1 MIKKIR
7 VLGIAPYRGLSILM
21 EQCSHLFPQI
31 EMKTVIGN
39 MEQGLDY
46 AKRFS
51 EHYDIIISRA
61 NTASMIAQEV
71 SIPVIDIGIDYYDV
85 LRCIK
90 MAQSSGTKFALLG
103 FHSLTAIAKNLCDL
117 LKIKMDIFSFS
128 ADNWKD
134 SSELLDRMKEQGYKT
149 VICDMI
155 PYDHAK
161 LIGINPIMLT
171 SSAESV
177 KLALENAIR
186 IWKQSEQLLLSNSM
200 MSSLIRSS
208 SNQYLILDFDGNCRY
223 STVDAELED
232 AFIGHLKK
240 ELPRC
245 ANDPNR
251 SFFITLDNQL
261 YSIRSSLV
269 EENDFPYV
277 IFRIMLSKIPL
288 THSKYGITIMDKE
301 HALQSFMES
310 FYSNTELARS
320 IIENT
325 ENIADVAAPLMITG
339 EVGTGKDRVAY
350 IYYAKSQ
357 RCDNPL
363 YVINCALLN
372 DKTWNFITNHYN
384 SPFTDNGNT
393 IYISNLEALS
403 HQKQKQLLSIIR
415 DTNLHVRNRLFISSI
430 QYRDGHL
437 PHAALEYTN
446 MLGCISLPIRPLR
459 EQKKDIVPSASFYID
474 TLNQNLGR
482 QVVGLDEE
490 AAELLKA
497 YDYPCNR
504 TQFKRILK
512 KAVLATSS
520 AYISKETIKDVLEQE
535 KAFYP
540 PSGESAAAVHKPA
553 ASTGHP
559 SISNSEAADKTAPE
573 SLNLNLNQFLDS
585 INRDI
590 ILHVLKL
597 CDGNQTLAAKRLGI
611 SRTTL
616 WRYLNR

>member
-1 MIKKIR
+1 MFKKIR
-7 VLGIAPYRGLSILM
+7 ILGIAPYRGLSILM
-21 EQCSHLFPQI
+21 EQCAHLFPQI
-31 EMKTVIGN
+31 EMKTVVGN
-39 MEQGLDY
+39 MEHGLDY
-46 AKRFS
+46 AKRYS

-61 NTASMIAQEV
+61 NTASMIAQGV
-71 SIPVIDIGIDYYDV
+71 TIPVIDIGIDYYDI

-90 MAQSSGTKFALLG
+90 MAQNSGTKFALLG

-128 ADNWKD
+128 DDNWKD

-161 LIGINPIMLT
+161 LIGITPIMLT

-177 KLALENAIR
+177 KVALENAIR
-186 IWKQSEQLLLSNSM
+186 TWKQNEKLFHSNTM
-200 MSSLIRSS
+200 MNALIRSS
-208 SNQYLILDFDGNCRY
+208 SNQYIILDLKGDCLY
-223 STVDAELED
+223 STVDAELESD
-232 AFIGHLKK
+232 FIVHLKK
-240 ELPRC
+240 ELPRS
-245 ANDPNR
+245 NVPSR
-251 SFFITLDNQL
+251 SFFLTLNDRL
-261 YSIRSSLV
+261 YSIRSSIV
-269 EENDFPYV
+269 EDGSFPYV

-310 FYSNTELARS
+310 FYSNTALARS

-325 ENIADVAAPLMITG
+325 ETIADVSVPLMITG
-339 EVGTGKDRVAY
+339 EIGTGKDRVAY
-350 IYYAKSQ
+350 LYYAKSQ

-393 IYISNLEALS
+393 IYISNIEALS
-403 HQKQKQLLSIIR
+403 QAKQKQLLSIIL
-415 DTNLHVRNRLFISSI
+415 DTNLHVRNRLFLSSI
-430 QYRDGHL
+430 QYRDGHI
-437 PHAALEYTN
+437 PHAALEYAN

-459 EQKKDIVPSASFYID
+459 EQREDIVPSASFYID
-474 TLNQNLGR
+474 TLNQDLGR
-482 QVVGLDEE
+482 QVVGLDDD
-490 AAELLKA
+490 AAELLKN

-512 KAVLATSS
+512 KAVLSTST
-520 AYISKETIKDVLEQE
+520 AYISQSTIRDILEQE
-535 KAFYP
+535 TAFFP
-540 PSGESAAAVHKPA
+540 AAKDSEKTAVHCQLPEHPTDA
-553 ASTGHP
+553 AT
-559 SISNSEAADKTAPE
+559 NQDNF
-573 SLNLNLNQFLDS
+573 NLNLDQFLDA
-585 INRDI
+585 INHDI
-590 ILHVLKL
+590 VMHILKL
-597 CDGNQTLAAKRLGI
+597 CNNNQTAAAKRLGI